1 MGTADSSSS
10 HLSHF
15 PTMAPGQGSSA
26 RRPPLLGLVGLRAA
40 TFTPPLGQRDLQS
53 VVPPDNHVRRVGLMR
68 PHGSSLVGGISSIFS
83 GGSTAGTS
91 SGSGVGTSSGGSAG
105 IANGRGAGTA
115 NGSGSEPVQTVRRV
129 GLSRRRQLSRASI
142 IVTADPPLNL
152 GGGFRIDTSSAFFQ
166 HGRSSGM
173 GGNMDGIGSS
183 PFVQAES
190 SDQGERRR
198 FGVENNASG
207 QGYRGPEYNPNF
219 ENADE
224 YPPSQHVQ
232 ANPPPAIDLNVMANK
247 PTRTYYST
255 EVKRQIYSWIL
266 QRNGTSTKMKHGVSA
281 VVAELAKCPR
291 RVVTRIWRQ
300 GLKEGGINNVKCR
313 KQMKC
318 GRKKI
323 NLDIEV
329 LEAIPTSERT
339 TLRQLAAAMNMPKT
353 TIFRRLKEK
362 KIRKVTSEL
371 KPMLT
376 EENMKARV
384 GYCLQHIEPSTFQ
397 DDPTFKAGFNVCHID
412 EKWFFRIRKKENVYL
427 SHREEAPKRETKNK
441 GHIQKI
447 MFLSAM
453 ARPRYDAEG
462 NCIFDG
468 KIGVW
473 AYVEWVQA
481 QKKSANREK
490 GEWELKPCT
499 EVDKAK
505 SREYLVKFVLPAIK
519 AKWPASDRIFLSH
532 QACMR
537 EIIHRKGTIHYDVPH
552 LKKKVLERQGKLPIH
567 LTIDKEYVGAAIEW
581 LNANHVV

>member
-1 MGTADSSSS
+1 
-10 HLSHF
+10 
-15 PTMAPGQGSSA
+15 MAPGQGSSA

-40 TFTPPLGQRDLQS
+40 TFTPPLRQRDLQS
-53 VVPPDNHVRRVGLMR
+53 VVPPDNPVRRVGLMR

-83 GGSTAGTS
+83 GGSTTGTS
-91 SGSGVGTSSGGSAG
+91 SGSGAG

-115 NGSGSEPVQTVRRV
+115 NGSRSEPVQAVRRV
-129 GLSRRRQLSRASI
+129 GLSRRRQLSQASS
-142 IVTADPPLNL
+142 IVTADPLLNL
-152 GGGFRIDTSSAFFQ
+152 GGGFRIDTSLAFFQ

-224 YPPSQHVQ
+224 YPPSQQHVQ

-266 QRNGTSTKMKHGVSA
+266 QRNGTSTKMKRGVSA
-281 VVAELAKCPR
+281 AVAELAKCPR

-323 NLDIEV
+323 NLDIEA

-362 KIRKVTSEL
+362 QIRRVTSEL

-427 SHREEAPKRETKNK
+427 SHREETPKRETKNK

-490 GEWELKPCT
+490 GEWELKPCM

-505 SREYLVKFVLPAIK
+505 SREYLVK
-519 AKWPASDRIFLSH
+519 IFLSH

-537 EIIHRKGTIHYDVPH
+537 EIIRRKGTFHYDVPH
-552 LKKKVLERQGKLPIH
+552 LKKKVLERQGKLPIR
-567 LTIDKEYVGAAIEW
+567 LTIDKEYVDAAIEW